1 MVGKLVRVQGKMDA
15 EQHCDIL
22 KNGLVE
28 SFEVLE
34 MEEEEQYF
42 QEDNDPK
49 HTSKKAKKWFEDND
63 IEVISRPAQSS
74 DLNPPIEHFWEHL
87 KLKSISFR
95 NESLW
100 WQAWFCLYETLRSSY
115 SCSIGLCL

>member
-1 MVGKLVRVQGKMDA
+1 MDA

-42 QEDNDPK
+42 Q
-49 HTSKKAKKWFEDND
+49 EDND